1 MFKLINPISPKSILP
16 VLAKA
21 MTSLPA
27 FSDIANPIIFTLS
40 ATFANSTEKEIF
52 SVQGSSQ
59 VGTLERA
66 DGAIT

>member
-1 MFKLINPISPKSILP
+1 

-27 FSDIANPIIFTLS
+27 FSDIANPIIVTLS

-52 SVQGSSQ
+52 KVQGSSQ